1 MGKRKNEQPPGDGK
15 RHIPKIK
22 QSPWEDSEVMGDDG
36 LNATGPAQTGD
47 PDGKPKS
54 QGQATHGSTGSTA
67 ADAPRRSDA
76 SILLFQ
82 ERGDTGIG
90 ESGKLPEA
98 ASKPDSPQQANSA
111 AAEDQ
116 PVATTEWC
124 GSAAEDL
131 NTKTP
136 THCGTGNVGSERS
149 CVAPAR
155 GEGEAGRETVLPTD
169 TAGTSTGSSVPAEVP
184 DPHCEEGVNRSEPG
198 ERRGDANQ
206 IQEPPPASVVH
217 TEENES
223 GTVSERVAGGEH
235 RENVSEEQPQA
246 TGTNDTV
253 KNAAESW
260 CSPAGGGVS
269 AEVSGVCAPSADLK
283 VEGGTAELESAGT
296 AGTISPV
303 SGNTSPRKSS
313 ALEPAVPAV
322 GNPAGER
329 ESDGH
334 AEARR
339 GAEHVVGAPRKD
351 TPPSARSGDLPRG
364 GGTAE
369 SVPAV
374 TVTPA
379 PPGTASPPAAG
390 AALAVGADLQDEPG
404 SAGVPPSPQSEPRGV
419 PEGNS
424 PELPPQQRLP
434 AVPGHELCAAVGRS
448 RAEEALPLTEGNGP
462 AQPPPRDEEPEELRP
477 SAHGEDATD
486 VVCGLILEL
495 SNLNRLA
502 MSAHRG
508 LEALRRPKPRRSRRP
523 GTVPVHAGRRWKET

>member
-1 MGKRKNEQPPGDGK
+1 MGKRKNEQPPAGDGK

-22 QSPWEDSEVMGDDG
+22 QSPWEDSEVTGDDG

-67 ADAPRRSDA
+67 ADAPRSTNGDGE
-76 SILLFQ
+76 

-90 ESGKLPEA
+90 ESGKSPEA

-296 AGTISPV
+296 AGTISP
-303 SGNTSPRKSS
+303 
-313 ALEPAVPAV
+313 
-322 GNPAGER
+322 
-329 ESDGH
+329 
-334 AEARR
+334 
-339 GAEHVVGAPRKD
+339 
-351 TPPSARSGDLPRG
+351 
-364 GGTAE
+364 
-369 SVPAV
+369 
-374 TVTPA
+374 
-379 PPGTASPPAAG
+379 
-390 AALAVGADLQDEPG
+390 
-404 SAGVPPSPQSEPRGV
+404 
-419 PEGNS
+419 
-424 PELPPQQRLP
+424 RLP

-448 RAEEALPLTEGNGP
+448 RAEEALPLTGGNGL

-495 SNLNRLA
+495 SNL
-502 MSAHRG
+502 
-508 LEALRRPKPRRSRRP
+508 K
-523 GTVPVHAGRRWKET
+523 